1 MTSKTKDTMPTQ
13 DRGTDPVTGTVELAF
28 YQGPVWL
35 RYKAT
40 TTLPLDTVWKVVL
53 NSLDTYW

>member
-1 MTSKTKDTMPTQ
+1 MASRIKGTMPAQ
-13 DRGTDPVTGTVELAF
+13 EQGADAVGGKVELAH

-40 TTLPLDTVWKVVL
+40 TTLPLDTVWKVV
-53 NSLDTYW
+53 